1 MYTEPVFFQKDLPV
15 AMEVEK
21 VTNCH
26 LHCHEGVIEV
36 LLLLEGEA
44 EVKVSFEHFPLKAG
58 DFVVI
63 NSGDSHSIYALG
75 GDAVILSLHFD
86 MQQLKEHIPYLE
98 YVLFACESFDLV
110 KYKNETHKLRKML
123 GNMALAMAE
132 GEQVSTLHKLS
143 IDLISILVRD
153 YDTKNYYSR
162 NWDAGEKKTEKYY
175 RIMGYIYRDYYRP
188 NLVEYIAENEHYS
201 KSHIVHLFKE
211 VCASSFQD
219 VLAYIRLS
227 KAEKRLL
234 DTPDTIQQISDD
246 VGFSDVKYFTRNF
259 KKWFR
264 CTPSEYRKLYQPEV
278 SKGSVSRRLSEEE
291 WISKV
296 KECLRE
302 GKEETTYRGAITP
315 LNVTDRENWERYWL
329 IEMEE
334 QEREQEPLLRMVSF
348 EIGEATDFHLLMEA
362 LGNVR
367 KEGKECALS
376 VNMRD
381 MNALKLRELLMKC
394 SDSVAG
400 RLDVEGPVDVQLIY
414 STNQE
419 KKIMEDALKQGHH
432 KMQHLHVERIMLL
445 KI

>member
-1 MYTEPVFFQKDLPV
+1 MEPVFFQKDLPV
-15 AMEVEK
+15 ALEVEE
-21 VTNCH
+21 VTSCH

-44 EVKVSFEHFPLKAG
+44 EVKVSFEHFPMKAG

-63 NSGDSHSIYALG
+63 NNGDSHSIYALG
-75 GDAVILSLHFD
+75 RDAVILSLYFD
-86 MQQLKEHIPYLE
+86 IQQLKEHIPYLE

-123 GNMALAMAE
+123 GNMAVAMVE
-132 GEQVSTLHKLS
+132 GEQVSNLYKLS
-143 IDLISILVRD
+143 VDLISLLARD

-175 RIMGYIYRDYYRP
+175 RIMGYIYRDYSRP
-188 NLVEYIAENEHYS
+188 NLVEHIAENEHYS

-234 DTPDTIQQISDD
+234 DTNCTVQQISDD

-278 SKGSVSRRLSEEE
+278 SKGSVSRPLKKEE
-291 WISKV
+291 WVSKV
-296 KECLRE
+296 KECLQE

-315 LNVTDRENWERYWL
+315 LNVTDRENWERYWRE
-329 IEMEE
+329 EMEE
-334 QEREQEPLLRMVSF
+334 QETEQEPFLKLVSF

-362 LGNVR
+362 VSNVR
-367 KEGKECALS
+367 KEGRKCVLS
-376 VNMRD
+376 VQMRD

-400 RLDVEGPVDVQLIY
+400 RPDTVGPVDVQLIY
-414 STNQE
+414 SSNQE
-419 KKIMEDALKQGHH
+419 KKMMENALKQGHH
-432 KMQHLHVERIMLL
+432 KMQHICVEGIMLL